1 MSRKKSPPKRK
12 YTTQGTKSLKEI
24 QKYQKS
30 TDLLMRKL
38 PFIRLV
44 REISRRVSG
53 KEYRFQVAAMQ
64 CLQGN
69 FLLKLII
76 KAPKKLFFFWKNLVI
91 KFRDHSIFRS
101 RRNIHCQH
109 VSSGSALCY
118 SLQKGHCHAK
128 RYRTSQKTSGN
139 LSKIQF
145 L

>member
-1 MSRKKSPPKRK
+1 MGSSIKKISRKKNYNFFISRMSRKKSPPKRK

-64 CLQGN
+64 CLQEAAETYIVN
-69 FLLKLII
+69 MFQAVQLC
-76 KAPKKLFFFWKNLVI
+76 A
-91 KFRDHSIFRS
+91 
-101 RRNIHCQH
+101 IHCKR
-109 VSSGSALCY
+109 VTVMPRDIELVRR
-118 SLQKGHCHAK
+118 LQAI
-128 RYRTSQKTSGN
+128 N
-139 LSKIQF
+139 LAGIEERPEE
-145 L
+145 

>member
-69 FLLKLII
+69 FLLKFFI
-76 KAPKKLFFFWKNLVI
+76 KTVFFWKNLVI

-118 SLQKGHCHAK
+118 SLQEGHCHAK

-139 LSKIQF
+139 LLKIQ
-145 L
+145 LL